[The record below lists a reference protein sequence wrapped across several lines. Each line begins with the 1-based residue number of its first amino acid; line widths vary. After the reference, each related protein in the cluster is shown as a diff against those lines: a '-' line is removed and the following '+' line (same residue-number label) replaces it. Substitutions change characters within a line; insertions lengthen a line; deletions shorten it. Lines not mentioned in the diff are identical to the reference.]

1 MKAKIDFQLNRQFG
15 VVERIIFRLVL
26 NGFTNAREIK
36 LSLPLFSDAV
46 IANAVKHLVNE
57 QIISADIGTG
67 TLSLSD
73 ALVAIIAMC
82 QEKSFEITVPDFLE
96 KTMVAGG
103 IEVFDNQIP
112 EVVILKERIIQ
123 ELLPDIKLDSYRYS
137 LDFIILPLGGLAN
150 E

>member
-1 MKAKIDFQLNRQFG
+1 
-15 VVERIIFRLVL
+15 
-26 NGFTNAREIK
+26 
-36 LSLPLFSDAV
+36 
-46 IANAVKHLVNE
+46 
-57 QIISADIGTG
+57 
-67 TLSLSD
+67 
-73 ALVAIIAMC
+73 
-82 QEKSFEITVPDFLE
+82 
-96 KTMVAGG
+96 MVAGG